1 MSYMAPER
9 QVLKSVC
16 PTSLILLN
24 RHLFPV
30 GLGLYIFALI
40 NLSHEYN
47 LLLSLMNPFAKSA
60 KLSGR
65 WPSGVPDIKGLVQ
78 CKASSTHSIYASYGI

>member
-1 MSYMAPER
+1 M
-9 QVLKSVC
+9 C
-16 PTSLILLN
+16 PTSLIPLN

-30 GLGLYIFALI
+30 GLALYIFALI

-47 LLLSLMNPFAKSA
+47 LLLSLVNHFAKSA
-60 KLSGR
+60 KLRGR
-65 WPSGVPDIKGLVQ
+65 WPSGVLDIKGLVQ